1 VPGARG
7 SRPTLCG
14 RPADIVAQQGGLGHR
29 LIWGIDVVTAYV
41 AVTAITA
48 VANTCIAIAGW
59 SRARFVVANAADVG
73 VPQSWLPFLA
83 ALKAAGAAGLVLGLM
98 GVQLVGIAAATGLVL
113 FFVGAVA
120 AHVRAR
126 AYQKIAFPGCFL
138 VLAIACLA
146 LAAAQ

>member
-1 VPGARG
+1 
-7 SRPTLCG
+7 
-14 RPADIVAQQGGLGHR
+14 
-29 LIWGIDVVTAYV
+29 VVTAYV

-48 VANTCIAIAGW
+48 VANTCIAIADW

-83 ALKAAGAAGLVLGLM
+83 ALKAAGAAGLVVGLM